1 VITESISIGN
11 KVIKLDAIESTNE
24 YAGKLL
30 QNDNSVIEGT
40 IVWAI
45 DQTNGKGQR
54 GSLWHSESG
63 KNLTFSLILRPDFIN
78 IENQFLL
85 SKVVSLGI
93 KDFLENLLH
102 VNMAE
107 NNFKVH
113 VKWPNDIYVGSK
125 KIGGILIENNVRE
138 ARLVSSI
145 VGVGININQ
154 TSFSKELNNPVSFQ
168 LLTGLDID
176 LEEALEAVLATIN
189 IRYQQLRSNKIEEIN
204 SDYLRALYQFGNFVN
219 YLVNNKRVTCK
230 IVDVNKNGAL
240 QLEKKDGDI
249 ISCDY
254 KEVVFI

>member
-1 VITESISIGN
+1 MITESISIGN

-63 KNLTFSLILRPDFIN
+63 KNLTFSLILRPGFIN

-125 KIGGILIENNVRE
+125 K
-138 ARLVSSI
+138 
-145 VGVGININQ
+145 
-154 TSFSKELNNPVSFQ
+154 
-168 LLTGLDID
+168 
-176 LEEALEAVLATIN
+176 
-189 IRYQQLRSNKIEEIN
+189 
-204 SDYLRALYQFGNFVN
+204 
-219 YLVNNKRVTCK
+219 
-230 IVDVNKNGAL
+230 
-240 QLEKKDGDI
+240 
-249 ISCDY
+249 
-254 KEVVFI
+254 